1 MQKVHY
7 LKTLLVFVLLLLV
20 LGYVLYPYIFK
31 NRQELE
37 AYTTLKDYFL
47 VDNIHL
53 FDETKAINSR
63 KCKSMSTL
71 AHTGIKNL
79 NLVSKSEHPDSS
91 SATDNDIINN
101 KKVLVALD
109 VRKLG
114 YINRNVQIKH
124 GSLCLMV
131 NKNGNLEFRNLKLD
145 INGYQSSTFKVLL
158 GLHGPDTVSFYHT
171 ATDSFISRDA
181 NGKLFLINIELVNEL
196 VKRTASYKLCYGLDN
211 INNIAIV
218 CPMINKESSPR
229 VWQLTKSVLDI
240 KNVPRMVKYNELN
253 NSDYNACDFYLQD
266 VESGVRLGTNYN
278 SELSNMDRRYQLIG
292 DIEPFES
299 GSSSNYESSRLRN
312 MRDKRNV
319 TSLVNEGLLSE
330 FNKTFLNVTKDTMG
344 IETFESTVPNSND
357 TSNNASS
364 NNDNGENTEN
374 LIKGYNVFGSH
385 TGKEFNDILNYST
398 LDKNYSQLLDD
409 NLVKKLQASKLDP
422 SVQSLLDY
430 NEKYYNVYKQENYD
444 YESKLNSLLDNHISN
459 VDTNIRKANNY
470 RVGEMAKQLF
480 NAESILAEKSKL

>member
-7 LKTLLVFVLLLLV
+7 LKIVLVFVLLLLV
-20 LGYVLYPYIFK
+20 LGYALYPYIFK
-31 NRQELE
+31 NKHELE

-47 VDNIHL
+47 VDNIYL
-53 FDETKAINSR
+53 FDEAKAINSR

-79 NLVSKSEHPDSS
+79 NLVNKSEHYDSS
-91 SATDNDIINN
+91 SVTDNDIINN
-101 KKVLVALD
+101 KKDLVVLD

-114 YINRNVQIKH
+114 YINRTVQIKH

-131 NKNGNLEFRNLKLD
+131 NKKGSLEFRNLKLD
-145 INGYQSSTFKVLL
+145 INGYQSSAFKVLL

-181 NGKLFLINIELVNEL
+181 NGKLFLINVELVNEL
-196 VKRTASYKLCYGLDN
+196 LKRTASYKLCYGLDN

-218 CPMINKESSPR
+218 CPMINKETSPR
-229 VWQLTKSVLDI
+229 VLQLTKSVLDI
-240 KNVPRMVKYNELN
+240 KNIPRMVKYNELRN
-253 NSDYNACDFYLQD
+253 ANYNTCDFYLQD

-278 SELSNMDRRYQLIG
+278 SELSNIDRTYQLIG

-299 GSSSNYESSRLRN
+299 STSSNYESSRLRN
-312 MRDKRNV
+312 MRDKRTV
-319 TSLVNEGLLSE
+319 TSLVNEGILSE
-330 FNKTFLNVTKDTMG
+330 FNKTFLNITKDTMG
-344 IETFESTVPNSND
+344 IETFDSTMS
-357 TSNNASS
+357 SNNASS
-364 NNDNGENTEN
+364 NNASSNKGDNTEN

-422 SVQSLLDY
+422 AVQSLLDY

-480 NAESILAEKSKL
+480 NAESILAEKSKM